1 MKKLIFFI
9 IPFSVL
15 QACNGVAD
23 NANTATSAPDT
34 LNAAVQET
42 ASSPNPA
49 PAAAAADSPAVA
61 RVANSAEEERV
72 RILTNIDTYLV
83 PKAVYTSDH
92 DGIRGATVT
101 LENTLEDVLFQKAF
115 VEVKFLSAEG
125 LELRTDFLTYQNI
138 EPGDIKTLKVNDMLR
153 ASVMQVKVVK
163 LKSEKLTRGEMIL
176 VGERFKNL

>member
-15 QACNGVAD
+15 LACNGVTD
-23 NANTATSAPDT
+23 NANTANNKVDT
-34 LNAAVQET
+34 INAAVPDS
-42 ASSPNPA
+42 ADLPNPA
-49 PAAAAADSPAVA
+49 PAAAAAETPA
-61 RVANSAEEERV
+61 ANSGGLSEVDDRV
-72 RILTNIDTYLV
+72 KILTNIDTYLI
-83 PKAVYTSDH
+83 PKANYMSDH

-101 LENTLEDVLFQKAF
+101 LENTLKDVLFQKAF

-125 LELRTDFLTYQNI
+125 IELRTDFLTYQNI